1 LDGGPGLGAGPVS
14 AVVPTPRLRA
24 VGGEFCARRA
34 RANGR
39 GSRSDWVESFCL
51 PRDGQGC
58 GQGVFDMGKVSSSV
72 HLLGRPALAGR
83 DPAEQAHWQPNT
95 DLYTT
100 EEGLVVKVEL
110 AGMSREHLEI
120 TVEGNRL
127 CIRGHRPDSCRAA
140 RCNFL
145 IMEIT
150 YGPFERVLELPEC
163 YDLSRA
169 RAAYVNGFLRIDVP
183 LARSPGPGK
192 KRLDIG
198 PGQPVD

>member
-1 LDGGPGLGAGPVS
+1 
-14 AVVPTPRLRA
+14 
-24 VGGEFCARRA
+24 
-34 RANGR
+34 
-39 GSRSDWVESFCL
+39 
-51 PRDGQGC
+51 
-58 GQGVFDMGKVSSSV
+58 MGKMSSSV
-72 HLLGRPALAGR
+72 HLLGRSALTTR

-100 EEGLVVKVEL
+100 EDGLVIKVEL
-110 AGMSREHLEI
+110 AGMSSENLEI

-163 YDLSRA
+163 YDLNRA
-169 RAAYVNGFLRIDVP
+169 KAVYVNGFLRIDVP
-183 LARSPGPGK
+183 LARPPGSSK
-192 KRLDIG
+192 KRLSVGSRPPAD
-198 PGQPVD
+198 